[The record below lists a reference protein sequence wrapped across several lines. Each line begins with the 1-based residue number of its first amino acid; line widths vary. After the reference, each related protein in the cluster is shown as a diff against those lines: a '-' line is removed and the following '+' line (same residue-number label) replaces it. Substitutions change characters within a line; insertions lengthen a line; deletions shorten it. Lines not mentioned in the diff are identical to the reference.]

1 MTKSVKVHQQRK
13 VGRPATGRHPAV
25 TVRLRSAVLNE
36 LEAWAT
42 ANDVSRSDAFRRIV
56 ELGLTVKTT
65 AKPPSPARA
74 ARAKELASKAIDKMI
89 DPGAPP
95 EEQAQ
100 RRRRLTKGPMEFR
113 EARVDQPKAKGK

>member
-1 MTKSVKVHQQRK
+1 
-13 VGRPATGRHPAV
+13 
-25 TVRLRSAVLNE
+25 LNE

-42 ANDVSRSDAFRRIV
+42 ANDISRSDAFRRIV

-65 AKPPSPARA
+65 AKQPSPARA

>member
-1 MTKSVKVHQQRK
+1 
-13 VGRPATGRHPAV
+13 
-25 TVRLRSAVLNE
+25 LNE

-42 ANDVSRSDAFRRIV
+42 ANDISRSDAFRRIV